1 MKCIIIMVAG
11 IRERNWES
19 TLESL
24 YTWNDT
30 AFCKHNENILR
41 CILLTLRQALKLR
54 IFQNR
59 IKTEL

>member
-1 MKCIIIMVAG
+1 MYNNNGNRNKRKELG
-11 IRERNWES
+11 KYIRK
-19 TLESL
+19 SL
-24 YTWNDT
+24 HYTWNDT
-30 AFCKHNENILR
+30 AFCKYNENILG